1 MTITYQLPSNVTP
14 TATPT
19 ATATATPSQTPTST
33 STAISTQTPTATPT
47 STATPTATAT
57 PSQTATH
64 TPTPTPTPATGDI
77 TGTVWHDSDGDAARD
92 ADELGLAGVAIN
104 LFRAGLQVGQAI
116 TNADGAYRFAGMT
129 PDAYRVA
136 EVQPPWLRFSTTPD
150 EVTVTVANGGEAL
163 VDFGDWNGPART
175 VWLPLVVR

>member
-1 MTITYQLPSNVTP
+1 M
-14 TATPT
+14 
-19 ATATATPSQTPTST
+19 
-33 STAISTQTPTATPT
+33 
-47 STATPTATAT
+47 
-57 PSQTATH
+57 
-64 TPTPTPTPATGDI
+64 
-77 TGTVWHDSDGDAARD
+77 
-92 ADELGLAGVAIN
+92 AIN
-104 LFRAGLQVGQAI
+104 LFRAGLQVDQAI

-129 PDAYRVA
+129 PGTYRVA